1 MLSTELFVL
10 FYRCYL
16 QIVYTGDISIHSV
29 KRRIYCFCFTVA
41 TYKLYILAILVFILL
56 SAVFFCYFFLLPL
69 LLTNCIYLAI

>member
-29 KRRIYCFCFTVA
+29 KRSFFLLFFFVTVA
-41 TYKLYILAILVFILL
+41 TYKLYIPSDISLTMMQNDYD
-56 SAVFFCYFFLLPL
+56 FFVY
-69 LLTNCIYLAI
+69 T